1 MTRFGKMVYG
11 LICIYFAIATGIIV
25 RITGGTSTNIT
36 MFLISGW
43 IVLIGIFFWN
53 TVRTNRIF
61 NEYKN
66 SFETLEEQVISRGR
80 IGEEKSMYERY
91 LLKMGENYIKDGVFD
106 TKKTKEV
113 AKMMEKIN
121 QFSNEGK
128 GE

>member
-66 SFETLEEQVISRGR
+66 SFETLEEQFISRGR
-80 IGEEKSMYERY
+80 IGE
-91 LLKMGENYIKDGVFD
+91 
-106 TKKTKEV
+106 
-113 AKMMEKIN
+113 
-121 QFSNEGK
+121 
-128 GE
+128 

>member
-25 RITGGTSTNIT
+25 RITGWTSTNIT

-61 NEYKN
+61 NEYKD
-66 SFETLEEQVISRGR
+66 SFETLEEQFISRGR

>member
-25 RITGGTSTNIT
+25 RITGWTSTNIT

-61 NEYKN
+61 NEYKD
-66 SFETLEEQVISRGR
+66 SFETLE
-80 IGEEKSMYERY
+80 
-91 LLKMGENYIKDGVFD
+91 
-106 TKKTKEV
+106 
-113 AKMMEKIN
+113 
-121 QFSNEGK
+121 
-128 GE
+128 

>member
-11 LICIYFAIATGIIV
+11 LICVYFAIATGIIV

-66 SFETLEEQVISRGR
+66 SFETLEEQFISRGR
-80 IGEEKSMYERY
+80 IGEEKSMYGRY

-113 AKMMEKIN
+113 ARMMEKIN